1 MIATT
6 FDGIVVIPSGCDV
19 LAVSVTVSQRIVVIT
34 GGLRGAIS
42 AGLRVGLAAFRTLTR
57 INLRAWWT
65 RLLWYHLWAL
75 LPSCCDVVTI
85 GLTVSLRIV
94 AITGGLR
101 GAASAGLR
109 VSLAAFRTLTRIILR
124 AWTRLLWYHLWALL
138 PSGCDVLTVGLTV
151 CLRIVAITGGLRG
164 AASAGLRV
172 CCVNPRIA
180 RKIKRSIS
188 CVKLGAVKLDKRKI
202 EERYSTYECRCRM
215 GGGGEICARRNTGG
229 GIRYGRDH
237 SLGAILSAVP
247 LRVRAPPVI
256 MLLRLI
262 SPLASLP
269 LTASSVVLALG
280 GDFFFWRFGGM
291 VDLAGDGRAERE
303 LELDMFSSKW
313 SRLNLLEAGEEGAVV
328 QFRRTSKK
336 RQ

>member
-6 FDGIVVIPSGCDV
+6 FDGIVDMPSGCDV

-109 VSLAAFRTLTRIILR
+109 V
-124 AWTRLLWYHLWALL
+124 
-138 PSGCDVLTVGLTV
+138 
-151 CLRIVAITGGLRG
+151 
-164 AASAGLRV
+164 

-215 GGGGEICARRNTGG
+215 GGGGRNLRAEKYGG
-229 GIRYGRDH
+229 GDQIRTR
-237 SLGAILSAVP
+237 SLTRSN
-247 LRVRAPPVI
+247 
-256 MLLRLI
+256 
-262 SPLASLP
+262 
-269 LTASSVVLALG
+269 T
-280 GDFFFWRFGGM
+280 
-291 VDLAGDGRAERE
+291 
-303 LELDMFSSKW
+303 
-313 SRLNLLEAGEEGAVV
+313 
-328 QFRRTSKK
+328 
-336 RQ
+336 

>member
-85 GLTVSLRIV
+85 GLTVS
-94 AITGGLR
+94 
-101 GAASAGLR
+101 
-109 VSLAAFRTLTRIILR
+109 
-124 AWTRLLWYHLWALL
+124 
-138 PSGCDVLTVGLTV
+138 
-151 CLRIVAITGGLRG
+151 LRIVAITGGLRG

-313 SRLNLLEAGEEGAVV
+313 SRLNLLEAGEEGGAVV

>member
-1 MIATT
+1 MN
-6 FDGIVVIPSGCDV
+6 
-19 LAVSVTVSQRIVVIT
+19 
-34 GGLRGAIS
+34 
-42 AGLRVGLAAFRTLTR
+42 AGVG
-57 INLRAWWT
+57 
-65 RLLWYHLWAL
+65 
-75 LPSCCDVVTI
+75 
-85 GLTVSLRIV
+85 
-94 AITGGLR
+94 
-101 GAASAGLR
+101 
-109 VSLAAFRTLTRIILR
+109 
-124 AWTRLLWYHLWALL
+124 
-138 PSGCDVLTVGLTV
+138 
-151 CLRIVAITGGLRG
+151 
-164 AASAGLRV
+164 
-172 CCVNPRIA
+172 
-180 RKIKRSIS
+180 
-188 CVKLGAVKLDKRKI
+188 
-202 EERYSTYECRCRM
+202 

-313 SRLNLLEAGEEGAVV
+313 SRLNLLEAGEEGGAVV

>member
-6 FDGIVVIPSGCDV
+6 FDGIVDMPSGCDV

-109 VSLAAFRTLTRIILR
+109 V
-124 AWTRLLWYHLWALL
+124 
-138 PSGCDVLTVGLTV
+138 
-151 CLRIVAITGGLRG
+151 
-164 AASAGLRV
+164 

-188 CVKLGAVKLDKRKI
+188 CVKLGAVKLDKRK
-202 EERYSTYECRCRM
+202 
-215 GGGGEICARRNTGG
+215 N
-229 GIRYGRDH
+229 
-237 SLGAILSAVP
+237 L
-247 LRVRAPPVI
+247 
-256 MLLRLI
+256 LLRRVLLRKRSVAMMQVVI
-262 SPLASLP
+262 LVEATLSL
-269 LTASSVVLALG
+269 VVHA
-280 GDFFFWRFGGM
+280 
-291 VDLAGDGRAERE
+291 RAKER
-303 LELDMFSSKW
+303 
-313 SRLNLLEAGEEGAVV
+313 R
-328 QFRRTSKK
+328 
-336 RQ
+336 